1 MLIEEIKHIKS
12 EVKDLRKFGISVG
25 LVLILLALLFNFVW
39 YNFTVFAIL
48 GSIGA
53 ILFLHGIF
61 FPKILLPV
69 HKVWMTL
76 AVILGYIMTR
86 VILSILFYVI
96 VTLVGLIAK
105 LAGKDFLNRKMARD
119 KESYWNKRE
128 KIKYTKELTERQF

>member
-12 EVKDLRKFGISVG
+12 DVKDLRKFGISVG
-25 LVLILLALLFNFVW
+25 LVLILLALLFNFLW
-39 YNFTVFAIL
+39 DNLTVFAIL
-48 GSIGA
+48 GSIGV

-76 AVILGYIMTR
+76 AVILGFIMTR

-96 VTLVGLIAK
+96 VTLIGLIAK
-105 LAGKDFLNRKMARD
+105 IAGKDFLNRKID
-119 KESYWNKRE
+119 KRKASYWNIRE
-128 KIKYTKELTERQF
+128 EVKYTKELTERQF